1 MHTRCGGATSC
12 TSVQASPKTERVVLL
27 HRKWCI
33 VALVNTRIKL
43 RLVGLGLIL
52 GLLGVLIVG
61 LTLNSQQH
69 GEDVRTRLGQV
80 DTESMRIADRF
91 KDKLRYASDQMRHYA
106 STRNP
111 AYWQEF
117 LKASDELKAWI
128 RSQPPLLG
136 PGLEQ
141 EVLKQIAAAHA
152 VYVQK
157 ARGVHDR
164 METTGEA
171 SASLAEYNG
180 FLDQSRRLFDLGL
193 DLSRIHYER
202 RNEVLAQ
209 ANHTLTQLRLLVLGL
224 VALLFVF
231 GLALAARVY
240 QDIIAPLRVKLVE
253 SQALAQRNE
262 KLASLGLL
270 AAGVAHEI
278 RTPLTAIKAA
288 LFIQQ
293 KKVQPGSPQ
302 RADVDL
308 IEREIVRLERIITDF
323 LRFARPPDPELA
335 TILAERPLA
344 EVQSLFEAQLSKG
357 GIHLVREP
365 SAPLRVKADAAQLK
379 QALINL
385 VQNAVDSMKEGGT
398 ITLRARPDRKRLG
411 NGEADVVVLEV
422 TDTGKGIPP
431 EVEGRLFDPF
441 FTTKD
446 TGMGLGL
453 SIAARIV
460 EKQGGVLQYQTQVSR
475 GTTFGIVLPQA

>member
-1 MHTRCGGATSC
+1 MVR
-12 TSVQASPKTERVVLL
+12 
-27 HRKWCI
+27 RKWCI
-33 VALVNTRIKL
+33 IPPVNTRIKL
-43 RLVGLGLIL
+43 RLAGLGLAM
-52 GLLGVLIVG
+52 GLLGALIVG
-61 LTLNSQQH
+61 VILSSEEHAEQTKA
-69 GEDVRTRLGQV
+69 RLGQV

-91 KDKLRYASDQMRHYA
+91 KDKLRYASDLMRRYS
-106 STRNP
+106 STRDP

-117 LKASDELKAWI
+117 LKASDDLNVWI
-128 RSQPPLLG
+128 KTQPYNLA

-141 EVLKQIAAAHA
+141 EVLKQMAAAFA
-152 VYVQK
+152 VYMQK
-157 ARGVHDR
+157 ARDLHGR

-180 FLDQSRRLFDLGL
+180 FFEQSRRLYDLGL
-193 DLSRIHYER
+193 DLASIHHER

-240 QDIIAPLRVKLVE
+240 RDIIAPLRVKLVE
-253 SQALAQRNE
+253 SQAMAERNE
-262 KLASLGLL
+262 KLAALGLL

-293 KKVQPGSPQ
+293 KKVQPGSPE
-302 RADVDL
+302 REDIELV
-308 IEREIVRLERIITDF
+308 EREIVRLERIANDF
-323 LRFARPPDPELA
+323 LRFARPPEPELT
-335 TILAERPLA
+335 TIAVEKPLE
-344 EVQSLFEAQLSKG
+344 EVEALFEAQLSRN
-357 GIHLVREP
+357 GIRLVREP
-365 SAPLRVKADAAQLK
+365 SGPLRVKADAAQLK

-385 VQNAVDSMKEGGT
+385 VQNSVDSMNGGGT
-398 ITLRARPDRKRLG
+398 ITLRARPERKRLG
-411 NGEADVVVLEV
+411 NGEVDVVVLEV
-422 TDTGKGIPP
+422 ADTGKGIPP
-431 EVEGRLFDPF
+431 EVEARLFDPF

-446 TGMGLGL
+446 GGMGLGL

-475 GTTFGIVLPQA
+475 GTTFGIVLPQAQT